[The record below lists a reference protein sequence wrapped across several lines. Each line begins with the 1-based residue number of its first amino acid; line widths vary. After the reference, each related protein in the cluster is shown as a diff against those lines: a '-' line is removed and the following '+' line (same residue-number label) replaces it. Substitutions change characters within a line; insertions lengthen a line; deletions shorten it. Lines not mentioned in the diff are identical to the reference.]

1 MLKFLRIRHLATI
14 EDISLDFEDGFT
26 VVTGETGAG
35 KSIIIDSLRLVCG
48 EKGGADLVR
57 AGSPEASVE
66 AIFSAPEGGDGGDG
80 LLPAGGEDAVLQRTV
95 ASDGSGKAYCGG
107 ILVPARKLKDIAPRL
122 VEIYGQNDHIF
133 LLRLDSHLE
142 YLDQTGGLSGPAE
155 GTAAAARELRRLAR
169 LKTEWAAKERER
181 GQRIDFLS
189 FQIQEIEKAA
199 LSPGEEEELR
209 AQRHVLK
216 NAEKIMG
223 LADQALELAY
233 SGDASIHGLVS
244 RLERV
249 LADLAPFDKA
259 LSGMGESLAPLGI
272 AVREIA
278 DRLMKYRDRSDLS
291 PDALEAV
298 EERLSLIEGLKRKY
312 GADIRDIQFYLEGL
326 RKERDDLVRIRET
339 LDRIEG
345 DIARAFAEF
354 SSKAGALS
362 SAREKAARALE
373 KAIEEEIGQ
382 LGMRKARFEI
392 RVTSTPPSLAGA
404 DRVRD
409 AGIDEVEFL
418 ISPNPG
424 EPLKPLRKI
433 ASGGELSRIMLAL
446 KAQGREREPAK
457 TLIFDEI
464 DSGIGGKTAE
474 YVARKLQ
481 ALARVHQVLCITHLP
496 QIASFAALHFRIEKR
511 VIGARTFTTVHPL
524 SFEERVEE
532 IARLMAGSRL
542 TEAALAGARDM
553 LQHNMAGERPAR
565 VKVGKETTP

>member
-107 ILVPARKLKDIAPRL
+107 ILAPRL